1 MASQLPCETDVE
13 RDRFFSCKMRW
24 LITGGNGFLGFSAA
38 EYLARAGNS
47 VAGLTRR
54 VQLPD
59 WFRRLEYPS
68 SIEALADVIRGEHP
82 DCILHAAGAASVGD
96 SWRAPTR
103 DFTDSV
109 LAWHALLEA
118 TRRSE
123 LKPKLFLPSSAA
135 VFGNPDRLPVGEN
148 ALRRPI
154 SPYGFHKLLCEQL
167 AKEYAVLWEM
177 PIIICRLFSVFG
189 PRQRR
194 LLVWE
199 LVEQILSDAPMI
211 HLQGTGLEERDYL
224 AASDIAKAL
233 DLLAKRSSSN
243 SLQTFNFGSGASL
256 RVDDLIAV
264 LQRLTRVRKPV
275 VRAQTGRH
283 GDPLH
288 WRADNR
294 RLREALPDWCPRPI
308 EDGLA
313 ECLAA
318 WKADAF

>member
-1 MASQLPCETDVE
+1 
-13 RDRFFSCKMRW
+13 MRW
-24 LITGGNGFLGFSAA
+24 LITGGNGFLGLSAA
-38 EYLARAGNS
+38 DYLARAGNS
-47 VAGLTRR
+47 VVGLARR
-54 VQLPD
+54 AQLPD

-68 SIEALADVIRGEHP
+68 SIDALADLIRGEHP

-96 SWRAPTR
+96 SWGTPTQ
-103 DFTDSV
+103 DFVDSV
-109 LAWHALLEA
+109 VTWQALLEA
-118 TRRSE
+118 ARLSE

-135 VFGNPDRLPVGEN
+135 VFGNPDRLPVPEN
-148 ALRRPI
+148 AVRRPI
-154 SPYGFHKLLCEQL
+154 SPYGFHKLVCEQL
-167 AKEYAVLWEM
+167 AEEYAALWEM
-177 PIIICRLFSVFG
+177 PVVICRLFSVFG

-199 LVEQILSDAPMI
+199 LAEQILSDSPMI
-211 HLQGTGLEERDYL
+211 RLQGTGLEERDYL

-233 DLLAKRSSSN
+233 DSLARRQSSN
-243 SLQTFNFGSGASL
+243 SLQTFNFGSGTSL
-256 RVDDLIAV
+256 RVVDLIEV
-264 LQRLTRVRKPV
+264 LQRLTREQKPV
-275 VRAQTGRH
+275 VRGMSGRH

-294 RLREALPDWCPRPI
+294 RLRKVLPDWCPQPI